1 MQSRIIYNCKIEL
14 ENSSKYYRNVKDW
27 ILWNIIDL
35 QNVAKYDRIAKIYRI
50 KELNIIELENREE
63 FWCYRMNKKAKDYR
77 AAK

>member
-35 QNVAKYDRIAKIYRI
+35 QNVAKYDRIAKYT
-50 KELNIIELENREE
+50 EL
-63 FWCYRMNKKAKDYR
+63 KS
-77 AAK
+77 